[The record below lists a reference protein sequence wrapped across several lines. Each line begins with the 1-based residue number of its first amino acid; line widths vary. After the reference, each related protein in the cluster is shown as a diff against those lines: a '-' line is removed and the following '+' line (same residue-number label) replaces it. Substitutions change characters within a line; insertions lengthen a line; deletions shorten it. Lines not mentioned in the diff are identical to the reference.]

1 MKSKIIIAFLAL
13 LLAIEFAL
21 AAYAILAHQWLGLV
35 VMTIL
40 IFAVMYLLD
49 RGVRRMRGELPPTQR
64 VSQGAAQ
71 QSSVKRGKPGSGGK
85 LGKPNT
91 PSC

>member
-1 MKSKIIIAFLAL
+1 MKSKIIIACLAL

-21 AAYAILAHQWLGLV
+21 AAYAILAHQRLGLV

-49 RGVRRMRGELPPTQR
+49 REVRRMRGELPLVQHASR
-64 VSQGAAQ
+64 DVGR
-71 QSSVKRGKPGSGGK
+71 QSIAKRGKPGSGGK
-85 LGKPNT
+85 LGKPNK
-91 PSC
+91 PSH